1 MSASSGA
8 ANPTNQ
14 QRAHIAPDSCNKPFS
29 AFMTH
34 AGMTATGSNAAP
46 AQDGRSPTATASAA
60 VAAGRSQALLAVV
73 QHVMQQGD
81 LKGVLRL
88 VHMGADANTW
98 ATSVG
103 TPLMMAARAG
113 DLPAIK
119 VLLQW
124 GANVDAPDI
133 DAQQPRTKVL
143 SVMHEQGC
151 SWDVA
156 ELKGRGTA
164 LMQASF
170 EGHVHAVRS
179 LVAAGARVDVQDWL
193 GRTALAYA
201 VRGGSLQVVS
211 ALLDGG
217 ADPNVPA
224 ADGLTPLHVAAER
237 GDLRALQC
245 MLAKGGDSAATT
257 ANGGYTLLMAAVRHS
272 AVIAELLK
280 LKSCDINACDTDGC
294 TALMAACAA
303 GRAASVQLL
312 LKAGA
317 EPNAVDHWGCSAL
330 HHCVYAAQHDAIGR
344 LNAWYD
350 LLQAGCDCELRNV
363 NGFTAL
369 EEARGDPCLDQ
380 LVSDVLELGGRG
392 RGKGPATS
400 TAAKVSAVAT
410 AAPQQRAAADAVT
423 AVKAEESMQ
432 VLSRPLGQQHLE
444 APGGRQELFRT
455 VGVAIAQAFGAFH
468 EGQLDRTQLQAALSS
483 CQPMQEACSP
493 VPGAVQATA
502 GGAQVGYAPGAV
514 PQQQHRRAEGEAGS
528 QAAQASSSAA
538 AGPGLGCSAEGLLA
552 RDKHSVQAVAVQ
564 LVMHNMVPSGRCAG
578 PRRRRGWHLL
588 RVVLGSGRRA
598 VRRKVLVHSQG
609 AGPGRPRVG
618 QQAGGEGS
626 LHIRRGRNLGAQCRT
641 RVLGAIRRTR
651 VVLQRRQGLGQ
662 AEVGKRRS
670 GRWFRLHPAWQRG
683 CRAVP
688 ARLRRTAWPSPQR
701 SIGVGVPAAGN
712 LSDADSST
720 GPETQKQLQ
729 EQRHASQ
736 PALKQPASGGH
747 SVVVQAAHE
756 AMARRA
762 AGQGGEPGTSAA
774 TALHTALRPAV
785 LSPSILRPTI
795 ISPVISAPP
804 IPQPGSASTP
814 ASGLAFVPSSPSCP
828 PDGPSASAFHVPPP
842 PQSIGGL
849 PYAPPTLPFGL
860 HGQGQRPHTP
870 GIGGAEAAGTAHAA
884 HNVAPSPSVS
894 GASACSPTVPA
905 AGVAVLLPLGV
916 LQAATLLQSPS
927 APSAATLSAGMTT
940 LRQLPNAA
948 ASAAGYMPHSVSAPA
963 AGSTSSG
970 TSLEL
975 SSAGAVP
982 DVACQGSEEAQGP
995 HARVAQLMSQE
1006 RRDRRWEE
1014 EHACV
1019 CCLERVRE
1027 VVLEPCGHMVLCAR
1041 CCAEIQAA
1049 KNEVRRGAGQRGG
1062 RRCRR
1067 RAQGCRF
1074 GRQRIAGR
1082 RLNVNSIRFCAGEGG
1097 QGGLH
1102 K

>member
-1 MSASSGA
+1 M
-8 ANPTNQ
+8 
-14 QRAHIAPDSCNKPFS
+14 
-29 AFMTH
+29 
-34 AGMTATGSNAAP
+34 
-46 AQDGRSPTATASAA
+46 
-60 VAAGRSQALLAVV
+60 
-73 QHVMQQGD
+73 
-81 LKGVLRL
+81 
-88 VHMGADANTW
+88 VH
-98 ATSVG
+98 
-103 TPLMMAARAG
+103 
-113 DLPAIK
+113 
-119 VLLQW
+119 
-124 GANVDAPDI
+124 
-133 DAQQPRTKVL
+133 
-143 SVMHEQGC
+143 
-151 SWDVA
+151 
-156 ELKGRGTA
+156 
-164 LMQASF
+164 
-170 EGHVHAVRS
+170 S
-179 LVAAGARVDVQDWL
+179 LIAAGARVDVQDRL

-201 VRGGSLQVVS
+201 VRGGSLQVVN

-245 MLAKGGDSAATT
+245 MLAKGGDAAAAT
-257 ANGGYTLLMAAVRHS
+257 ANSGYTLLMAAVRHS

-392 RGKGPATS
+392 RGKGPAAS
-400 TAAKVSAVAT
+400 TAAKASAVAT
-410 AAPQQRAAADAVT
+410 AAPQQRAAAELVT
-423 AVKAEESMQ
+423 AVKPEESSQ
-432 VLSRPLGQQHLE
+432 ALSRPLDQQHLE

-455 VGVAIAQAFGAFH
+455 VGVAIAQAVGAFH

-483 CQPMQEACSP
+483 CQPMQEACLP
-493 VPGAVQATA
+493 VPGAAQATA
-502 GGAQVGYAPGAV
+502 GRAQAGYAPGAV

-528 QAAQASSSAA
+528 QVAQASSSAA
-538 AGPGLGCSAEGLLA
+538 AGPGLGCTAEGLLA

-618 QQAGGEGS
+618 LRAGGERS

-641 RVLGAIRRTR
+641 RVLGAIRRTC
-651 VVLQRRQGLGQ
+651 VVLQRRRGLGQ

-670 GRWFRLHPAWQRG
+670 GRWFRLHPTWQQGRS
-683 CRAVP
+683 AVP
-688 ARLRRTAWPSPQR
+688 ARLRRRARPSPQG
-701 SIGVGVPAAGN
+701 SIGAGMTAEGDMPEAG
-712 LSDADSST
+712 SGA
-720 GPETQKQLQ
+720 GPETQKTSKQQQQQIVGGQARQQEQ

-736 PALKQPASGGH
+736 PTLKQPASGGH
-747 SVVVQAAHE
+747 SVVLQAAHE

-762 AGQGGEPGTSAA
+762 AGQGGEPGTGAA

-814 ASGLAFVPSSPSCP
+814 ASGLAFLPSSPSCP

-860 HGQGQRPHTP
+860 HGHGQQPHSP
-870 GIGGAEAAGTAHAA
+870 GIGGAEAAGAAHAA
-884 HNVAPSPSVS
+884 HSVAPSPSVS
-894 GASACSPTVPA
+894 GASACSLTVPA
-905 AGVAVLLPLGV
+905 AGVAVPLPLGV
-916 LQAATLLQSPS
+916 LQAAALLQSPS

-940 LRQLPNAA
+940 LRQLPSAA
-948 ASAAGYMPHSVSAPA
+948 ASAAGYMPYSVGAPA

-982 DVACQGSEEAQGP
+982 GVACQGSEEAQGP
-995 HARVAQLMSQE
+995 HASVAQLMSQE

-1027 VVLEPCGHMVLCAR
+1027 VVLEPCGHMVLCTR

-1049 KNEVRRGAGQRGG
+1049 KNEVRRGAGRMGG
-1062 RRCRR
+1062 RRCRG